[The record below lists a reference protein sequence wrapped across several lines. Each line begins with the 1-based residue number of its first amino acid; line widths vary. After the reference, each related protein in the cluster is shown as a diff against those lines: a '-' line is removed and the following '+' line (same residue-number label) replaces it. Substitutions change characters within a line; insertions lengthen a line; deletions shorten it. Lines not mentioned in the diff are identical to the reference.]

1 MSNETKVGV
10 LAIVTIAI
18 GIWGYMF
25 LKGRNIMSR
34 EKIIYTEFDNVKKL
48 EESSPVLLNGYQVG
62 VVSSISMKD
71 DDAHRV
77 LVAMTLKRDIK
88 VPKNA
93 VAALV
98 SDNLMAGPTLQ
109 LFFDKPCSG
118 PDCLE
123 SGDYIKGVTRGFL
136 NSMATPDEI
145 DLYLSKIRGNVG
157 PIMDSL
163 NYSLHQSDSE
173 VGKTLRDVQQTVANL
188 RATTAALNKLMTASA
203 TGITGTVKHLEG
215 ITANLEASNAE
226 IKSTLANAN
235 AFSAQLKG
243 LDLQKTVGGATD
255 AMASVKTTL
264 SNTDK
269 AILDL
274 NAILNKIK
282 SGEGSIGALL
292 NDDKTAKQ
300 LNEMLLSVDRLSKD
314 LTLHPKRYRSIIW
327 GKERPYTPLK
337 DDPQA
342 VKLQPAPAKSN

>member
-10 LAIVTIAI
+10 LAVFTLAI
-18 GIWGYMF
+18 SIWGYMF
-25 LKGRNIMSR
+25 LKGRNILSR

-48 EESSPVLLNGYQVG
+48 EESSPVLLNGFQVG
-62 VVSSISMKD
+62 IVSSITMKD
-71 DDAHRV
+71 DDAHKV

-93 VAALV
+93 TAALV
-98 SDNLMAGPTLQ
+98 SDNVMGGPTLQ

-118 PDCLE
+118 ADCVE
-123 SGDYIKGVTRGFL
+123 SGDYLTGITRGFL
-136 NSMATPDEI
+136 NSMATPEEI
-145 DLYLSKIRGNVG
+145 DLYLSKIRNNVG

-163 NYSLHQSDSE
+163 NYSFLQSDSE
-173 VGKTLRDVQQTVANL
+173 MGKTLRNVQQTVANL
-188 RATTAALNKLMTASA
+188 QATTLALNKLMAASA
-203 TGITGTVKHLEG
+203 TGITGTIKHLEG

-226 IKSTLANAN
+226 IKSTLSNAN

-243 LDLQKTVGGATD
+243 LELNKTVGGATE
-255 AMASVKTTL
+255 AMTSVKTTL
-264 SNTDK
+264 ANTDK

-274 NAILNKIK
+274 NAIIAKIK
-282 SGEGSIGALL
+282 AGEGTLGALL

-300 LNEMLLSVDRLSKD
+300 LSEVLLSVDRLSKD
-314 LTLHPKRYRSIIW
+314 LTLHPKRYRAILW

-342 VKLQPAPAKSN
+342 VKLKN